1 MEAWRWADT
10 TAVKQLNC
18 EECNE
23 PMVRVLG
30 EETVTTLE
38 GETIVFRRTSDYL
51 LCRSCLKLFS
61 VVEMR
66 EKHRITQVGEV
77 PDVNYFSV
85 LKDEKAYQPAATNGD
100 DGSQQRRRS
109 TDRSLS
115 NDEVEN

>member
-1 MEAWRWADT
+1 MEASGRADT
-10 TAVKQLNC
+10 TAVKKINC

-51 LCRSCLKLFS
+51 LCKSCLKLFS

-66 EKHRITQVGEV
+66 EKNRITHVGEV

-85 LKDEKAYQPAATNGD
+85 LKDENAYRPAATNG
-100 DGSQQRRRS
+100 GEVSQHRRRS
-109 TDRSLS
+109 NDRSLS